1 LRGTEC
7 SILPLK
13 YLKTTAHKRYGFRNS
28 FGFKETKSKLEKKGK
43 ESTYQYAS
51 VRSYLEK
58 KGIPIGEKDLQIA
71 SIALANSFDVVTHN
85 MKEFQRIPHL
95 TVHDWKE

>member
-13 YLKTTAHKRYGFRNS
+13 YLETAANKWYRFRNS
-28 FGFKETKSKLEKKGK
+28 FGFKEIKSKLEKKGK

-71 SIALANSFDVVTHN
+71 SIALANNFDVVTHN
-85 MKEFQRIPHL
+85 IEEFQRIPQL
-95 TVHDWKE
+95 TVHDCKE